1 MIFKVGFLR
10 RFLFGLPLT
19 GMDKLWDNFGAET
32 EARKQLRLS
41 STSFIDAYNTSL
53 EVDLSRKLFSILGT
67 YDKSFRGFAYE
78 GTGMGMAM
86 LDYTGFSKRDRL
98 SEFVE
103 TAPSYTMLAYIGA
116 GFAIAV
122 LNRDLEPSLASLKP
136 LERWW
141 AIDGYGFYC
150 GIFRWEQTIEKQ
162 RLPKKIK
169 GYGQRAFDRGIG
181 RSLWFRLNDD
191 INEITRLIQ
200 TFPEHR
206 RADIWSGIGLAS
218 TYAGGVE
225 KVTLETV
232 KAKSGPY
239 KSHVALGSSMAA
251 INRYYPDNIM
261 EHNDLACSVY
271 CGMTAE
277 NTAKL
282 VVNTAESLTIDPAEP
297 VFTPQPIF
305 ETFREAVRSHLALLS
320 DGIVVKEA
328 SLKVSS

>member
-1 MIFKVGFLR
+1 MIFNVGFLR

-19 GMDKLWDNFGAET
+19 GMDKLWDRFGTET

-53 EVDLSRKLFSILGT
+53 EVDLGQKLFSILGT

-86 LDYTGFSKRDRL
+86 LDYTSFSKRNRL

-103 TAPSYTMLAYIGA
+103 KAPSYTMLAYIGA

-122 LNRDLEPSLASLKP
+122 LNRDLKRSLAPLKP

-150 GIFRWEQTIEKQ
+150 GIFRWEQAVEKQ
-162 RLPKKIK
+162 RYPKKVK

-191 INEITRLIQ
+191 VNEIADVIK

-206 RADIWSGIGLAS
+206 QADLWSGIGLAS
-218 TYAGGVE
+218 TYAGGVDRA
-225 KVTLETV
+225 TLEAI
-232 KAKSGPY
+232 KANAGPY
-239 KSHVALGSSMAA
+239 KSYVALGSSMAA
-251 INRYYPDNIM
+251 INRYYPENIM

-282 VVNTAESLTIDPAEP
+282 VVNTVESLVIDPDEP

-305 ETFREAVRSHLALLS
+305 ETFQEAVRSHLALLS
-320 DGIVVKEA
+320 DGMNTKEP
-328 SLKVSS
+328 SLEISS